1 MKYEEMSRVSFV
13 KSLRSLRSLMHCDEI
28 ADYES
33 KRIRAQ
39 RKFSHVLVGFWKE
52 VDRSG
57 GQISTFAS
65 STKSLRLNFGGHV

>member
-1 MKYEEMSRVSFV
+1 MYFV
-13 KSLRSLRSLMHCDEI
+13 TSLRSLRSLMHYDEI

-39 RKFSHVLVGFWKE
+39 RKFGHVFIGFGKE

-57 GQISTFAS
+57 GQVSTFAS
-65 STKSLRLNFGGHV
+65 SPKGLRLIFGGRASYAELRR